1 MMNTRTIG
9 KLDMRER
16 KRLVAESIREKEN
29 LEKENL
35 EKEGLLAAAAVGTE
49 LQLKKLGAEIGNV
62 IIAAAVEAIQRDG
75 NAMAIG
81 REMRDL
87 DR

>member
-9 KLDMRER
+9 KRDMRGR
-16 KRLVAESIREKEN
+16 KRPEAESIREKEN

-62 IIAAAVEAIQRDG
+62 IIAAAVEAIQREG

>member
-1 MMNTRTIG
+1 
-9 KLDMRER
+9 MREK
-16 KRLVAESIREKEN
+16 KRPEAESIQEKEN

-62 IIAAAVEAIQRDG
+62 IIAVAVEATQKDG
-75 NAMAIG
+75 NAMAID
-81 REMRDL
+81 REMIDL